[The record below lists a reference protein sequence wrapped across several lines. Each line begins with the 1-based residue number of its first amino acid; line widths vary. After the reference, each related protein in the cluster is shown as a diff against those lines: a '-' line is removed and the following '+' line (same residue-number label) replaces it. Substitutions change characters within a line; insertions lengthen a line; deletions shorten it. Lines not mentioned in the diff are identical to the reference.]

1 MKLSVR
7 ERLENQGVRV
17 TDEHLPLLE
26 SRWQAIEQMKAE
38 TDSAS
43 LDDYDISLRNIPGGD
58 HIE

>member
-7 ERLENQGVRV
+7 ERLENQGVLV

-26 SRWQAIEQMKAE
+26 LRWQAIEQMKAE
-38 TDSAS
+38 ADSVS
-43 LDDYDISLRNIPGGD
+43 LDDYDIALRNIPGGD